1 MLERRQ
7 RQLKQTPQ
15 WTFAILVG
23 QAKRLAKKSKEE
35 RSAWGRS
42 MLAKRGG
49 YAVQRQYRAKGEQP
63 LSEARKGRKTA
74 TQQSVRQP
82 GGTKPELSVF
92 FDLPIGY

>member
-1 MLERRQ
+1 
-7 RQLKQTPQ
+7 
-15 WTFAILVG
+15 
-23 QAKRLAKKSKEE
+23 
-35 RSAWGRS
+35 